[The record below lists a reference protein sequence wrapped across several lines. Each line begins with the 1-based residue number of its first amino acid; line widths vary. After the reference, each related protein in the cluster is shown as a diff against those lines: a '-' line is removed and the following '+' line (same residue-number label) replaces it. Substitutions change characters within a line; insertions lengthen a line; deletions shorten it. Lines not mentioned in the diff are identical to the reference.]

1 LRLFK
6 GKDEFR
12 MKIAVSAVG
21 PKLEDL
27 LDQRFGRAGYFLIV
41 ETDSMEYQVVENP
54 GAAAGGAGVQAT
66 QIMVDHGVG
75 AVITGSVGPNA
86 MQVLRAAGI
95 PVYTSGGLNV
105 KEALRLYQEG
115 VLLKIEEPVPAHSGM
130 QTENSQ
136 GR

>member
-1 LRLFK
+1 
-6 GKDEFR
+6 

-41 ETDSMEYQVVENP
+41 ETDSMEYQVAENP
-54 GAAAGGAGVQAT
+54 GAAAGGAGVQAA
-66 QIMVDHGVG
+66 QIVVDHGVG

-86 MQVLRAAGI
+86 MQVIRAAGI
-95 PVYTSGGLNV
+95 PVYTSGVLNV